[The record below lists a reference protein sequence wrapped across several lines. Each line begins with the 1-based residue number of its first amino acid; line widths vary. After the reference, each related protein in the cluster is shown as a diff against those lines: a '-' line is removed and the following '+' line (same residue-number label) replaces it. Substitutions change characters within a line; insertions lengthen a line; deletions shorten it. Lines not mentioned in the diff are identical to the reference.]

1 MVLDGRKKGRM
12 TQLFGQKNYLETAPK
27 EKIMGTITAVCIS
40 EQKGTAKRSVDSV
53 RLIENHGLEHDAHA
67 GDGHRQVS
75 LLSLEKIE
83 SFRTRGAIVRYGDF
97 GENLVVAGIDFASL
111 SVGAHLAVG
120 DALLEISQIGKDCHT
135 RCAIYHS
142 MGECIMPTEG
152 VFARVLR
159 GGTVRTGD
167 SMSVRVPHAA
177 VAVLTISDKGHAGER
192 EDESGKMIVAVAE
205 QHGYSVVHHGI
216 LPDEESVISAE
227 LRRLCDTGVAD
238 VIFTTGGTGF
248 AQRDVTPEATL
259 AVVERLCPG
268 IPEAMRAFSFGITK
282 RAMLSR
288 AVAGIRG
295 KTLIVNLPGS
305 PKAVRECL
313 ELILPELGHGLDIL
327 KGSASECG

>member
-1 MVLDGRKKGRM
+1 
-12 TQLFGQKNYLETAPK
+12 
-27 EKIMGTITAVCIS
+27 
-40 EQKGTAKRSVDSV
+40 
-53 RLIENHGLEHDAHA
+53 
-67 GDGHRQVS
+67 
-75 LLSLEKIE
+75 
-83 SFRTRGAIVRYGDF
+83 
-97 GENLVVAGIDFASL
+97 
-111 SVGAHLAVG
+111 
-120 DALLEISQIGKDCHT
+120 
-135 RCAIYHS
+135 
-142 MGECIMPTEG
+142 
-152 VFARVLR
+152 
-159 GGTVRTGD
+159 
-167 SMSVRVPHAA
+167 MSVRAPHA

-192 EDESGKMIVAVAE
+192 ADESGAMIAALAE
-205 QHGYSVVHHGI
+205 QHGYTVVHHGI

-227 LRRLCDTGVAD
+227 LRRLCDAGVAG

-313 ELILPELGHGLDIL
+313 ELVLPELGHGLDIL
-327 KGSASECG
+327 SGSASECAR

>member
-1 MVLDGRKKGRM
+1 
-12 TQLFGQKNYLETAPK
+12 
-27 EKIMGTITAVCIS
+27 MGTITAVCIS
-40 EQKGTAKRSVDSV
+40 EQKGTTKRPVDSA
-53 RLIENHGLEHDAHA
+53 RLVENHGLEHDAHA
-67 GDGHRQVS
+67 GDGHRQIS

-83 SFRTRGAIVRYGDF
+83 NFRTRGAIVRYGDF
-97 GENLVVAGIDFASL
+97 GENLVVAGIDFATL
-111 SVGAHLAVG
+111 PVGTHLAVG
-120 DALLEISQIGKDCHT
+120 DALLEISQIGKECHT

-159 GGTVRTGD
+159 GGPVRAGD
-167 SMSVRVPHAA
+167 SMSVRVPHT

-192 EDESGKMIVAVAE
+192 EDESGKMIAVLAA
-205 QHGYSVVHHGI
+205 QHGCAVVHHGI

-227 LRRLCDTGVAD
+227 LRRLCDAKVAG

-248 AQRDVTPEATL
+248 AERDVTPEATL

-268 IPEAMRAFSFGITK
+268 IPEAMRAFSFAITK

-313 ELILPELGHGLDIL
+313 ELVLPELGHGLDIL
-327 KGSASECG
+327 KGSASECAR